1 MSDNSMTMKKCPV
14 CGESYFVKSLELHIT
29 KMAGREA
36 MRAMVAMVNKDDK
49 GTHTFKASN
58 VLSVSPHWKYR
69 REHRKPYKPNPLE
82 L

>member
-1 MSDNSMTMKKCPV
+1 MTDNSLTMKKCPV

-36 MRAMVAMVNKDDK
+36 MRQMVTMVRHSGMKPY
-49 GTHTFKASN
+49 TFSPLI
-58 VLSVSPHWKYR
+58 VLRNCKHWAYR
-69 REHRKPYKPNPLE
+69 RKHKQKFPINPLE

>member
-1 MSDNSMTMKKCPV
+1 MSDNSLTMKKCPV

-49 GTHTFKASN
+49 GTHKFNAAN
-58 VLSVSPHWKYR
+58 VLNVSPHWKYR
-69 REHRKPYKPNPLE
+69 RANRKPYQPNPLE